1 MFESDSALYDSSEWA
16 DPAEM
21 LDAADVLDADDVFDA
36 DLLQGGRAGEP
47 SAERMLGSAFDH
59 AESYQLMANRE
70 CARLVFAV
78 GDAFAL
84 ALANPRIYVPV
95 GAGEAT
101 PGVQDVDFAARSVA
115 FDLSHRLNLSE
126 NVVRSYA
133 HQAQVLD
140 STLPRLRDLFVSG
153 LIGGQHARAAVENAM
168 GLPDAAA
175 AAKYDERLAAI
186 AERTRPGEFARR
198 CRVLRERLC
207 VDRLLERHVEA
218 RAKRRTCFEPA
229 PDGMA
234 WASGFVAATDA
245 ARAEARLTAEAR
257 RLRRLPGER
266 RTLDQIRADLYVAW
280 LTGDADGGRDHDSS
294 GVEGSSTDG
303 SSTGSN
309 STDSGST
316 DSSTDTNG
324 VAAVASNTMKTD
336 SGAFGATA
344 QVPSGVQPFLLID
357 AGGRF
362 AELLGYGPVDPVSAM
377 RALAN
382 APSFRRAITDPVT
395 PTRLILD
402 RRQYR
407 PTSEQKRWLRL
418 NYGFT
423 EAASSY
429 VSLDAEI
436 DHAIE
441 WQHGGTTD
449 IQNLVPLKPRLH
461 RLKSVTRIRLDPK
474 PDGGIRVR
482 TPTGYDSDPPPF

>member
-1 MFESDSALYDSSEWA
+1 MFESESTLPHPGEWV

-21 LDAADVLDADDVFDA
+21 LDPDEMLDATDMLDADVMPDAADMLDADVFD
-36 DLLQGGRAGEP
+36 GRLTEGL
-47 SAERMLGSAFDH
+47 SAERMIRFAFDH

-78 GDAFAL
+78 ADAFAF

-95 GAGEAT
+95 GAGDTT
-101 PGVQDVDFAARSVA
+101 PGVQDVDFAERSVA

-140 STLPRLRDLFVSG
+140 STLPRLRALFVSG
-153 LIGGQHARAAVENAM
+153 LIGEQHARVAVESAV
-168 GLPDAAA
+168 GLPDAGATA
-175 AAKYDERLAAI
+175 EYDERLAAI

-207 VDRLLERHVEA
+207 ADDLVERHGEA

-245 ARAEARLTAEAR
+245 ARAEARLTAESR
-257 RLRRLPGER
+257 RLRRLPGES
-266 RTLDQIRADLYVAW
+266 RTLDQIRADLYIAW
-280 LTGDADGGRDHDSS
+280 LTGDAGSGTGHGPDSA
-294 GVEGSSTDG
+294 GSLAP
-303 SSTGSN
+303 N
-309 STDSGST
+309 ARQNTDSGTS
-316 DSSTDTNG
+316 
-324 VAAVASNTMKTD
+324 VAARASC
-336 SGAFGATA
+336 

-362 AELLGYGPVDPVSAM
+362 AELLGYGPIDPVSAM
-377 RALAN
+377 RALAS
-382 APSFRRAITDPVT
+382 APSFRRVVTDPVI

-402 RRQYR
+402 RRRYR
-407 PTSEQKRWLRL
+407 PTAEQKRWLRL
-418 NYGFT
+418 NYGFA
-423 EAASSY
+423 EAASQY

-436 DHAIE
+436 DHSIE

-461 RLKSVTRIRLDPK
+461 RLKSVTRIGLDPK

-482 TPTGYDSDPPPF
+482 TPTGYDSDPPF